1 MLGTFPVLSKKGKVL
16 VEAWLISD
24 FSAAVIQ
31 YHNQRQLKGEW
42 VYCGVRIQR
51 DESIIARDIASYG
64 RD

>member
-31 YHNQRQLKGEW
+31 YHNQRQLNLRENGYI
-42 VYCGVRIQR
+42 VGYVFRGMSPLLQGI
-51 DESIIARDIASYG
+51 
-64 RD
+64 